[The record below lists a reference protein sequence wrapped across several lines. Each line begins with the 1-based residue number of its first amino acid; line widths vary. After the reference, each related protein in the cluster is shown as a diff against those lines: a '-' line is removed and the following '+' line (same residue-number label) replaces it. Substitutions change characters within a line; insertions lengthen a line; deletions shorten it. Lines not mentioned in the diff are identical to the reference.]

1 MTMRPLPITI
11 GVVSTVLLGV
21 TVWGAI
27 GLTNHII
34 VAVDKWGNSA
44 PDLKPTLATLN
55 RPCGIRNVKSSANY
69 STFYSE
75 GSLMPCGT
83 LAEVATSVVKAGD
96 AVVQTQLVERATTPH
111 VTAAMDQF
119 GAAAV
124 HLSGTAD
131 ALSKTASAG
140 AQTLNALTVDEIAL
154 KQPIESANYVIL
166 KAGNSVDDFDALL
179 KRKAIGDVLDN
190 LAGATGQG
198 NAILGDFR
206 QVADKARAD
215 YLKPVPW
222 YMQPIHRAGDIM
234 DISAAIARHTP

>member
-1 MTMRPLPITI
+1 MRPLPTAITI
-11 GVVSTVLLGV
+11 ASAALLGLA
-21 TVWGAI
+21 VWGCF
-27 GLTNHII
+27 GLNHHLI
-34 VAVDKWGNSA
+34 VALDKWGNAA
-44 PDLKPTLATLN
+44 PDLKPTLDAISGP
-55 RPCGIRNVKSSANY
+55 R
-69 STFYSE
+69 
-75 GSLMPCGT
+75 GT
-83 LAEVATSVVKAGD
+83 LHEVNKAAVKIGD
-96 AVVQTQLVERATTPH
+96 AIVQTQLVERATTPH
-111 VTAAMDQF
+111 VTTAMDQF

-215 YLKPVPW
+215 YRTPVPW

>member
-1 MTMRPLPITI
+1 MRPLPIAI
-11 GVVSTVLLGV
+11 AIASAALLGLA
-21 TVWGAI
+21 VWGCF
-27 GLTNHII
+27 GLNRHLI
-34 VAVDKWGNSA
+34 VALDKWGNAA
-44 PDLKPTLATLN
+44 PDLKPTLEAISGP
-55 RPCGIRNVKSSANY
+55 R
-69 STFYSE
+69 
-75 GSLMPCGT
+75 GT
-83 LAEVATSVVKAGD
+83 LHEVNKAAVKIGD
-96 AVVQTQLVERATTPH
+96 AIVQTQLVERATTPH
-111 VTAAMDQF
+111 VTTAMDQF

>member
-1 MTMRPLPITI
+1 MRPLPIAI
-11 GVVSTVLLGV
+11 AIASAALLGLA
-21 TVWGAI
+21 VWGCF
-27 GLTNHII
+27 GLNHAAI
-34 VAVDKWGNSA
+34 VALDKWGNAA
-44 PDLKPTLATLN
+44 PDLKPTLEAISGP
-55 RPCGIRNVKSSANY
+55 R
-69 STFYSE
+69 
-75 GSLMPCGT
+75 GT
-83 LAEVATSVVKAGD
+83 LHEVNKAAVKIGD
-96 AVVQTQLVERATTPH
+96 AIVQTQLVERATTPH
-111 VTAAMDQF
+111 VTTAMDQF

-222 YMQPIHRAGDIM
+222 YMQPSHRAGDIM

>member
-1 MTMRPLPITI
+1 MRPLPIAI
-11 GVVSTVLLGV
+11 AIASAALLGLA
-21 TVWGAI
+21 VWGCF
-27 GLTNHII
+27 GLNHAAI
-34 VAVDKWGNSA
+34 VALDKWGNAA
-44 PDLKPTLATLN
+44 PDLKPTLEAISGP
-55 RPCGIRNVKSSANY
+55 R
-69 STFYSE
+69 
-75 GSLMPCGT
+75 GT
-83 LAEVATSVVKAGD
+83 LHEVNKAAVKIGD
-96 AVVQTQLVERATTPH
+96 AIVQTQLVERATTPH
-111 VTAAMDQF
+111 VTTAMDQF

>member
-1 MTMRPLPITI
+1 MTMRPLPTAITI
-11 GVVSTVLLGV
+11 ASAALLGLA
-21 TVWGAI
+21 VWGCF
-27 GLTNHII
+27 GLNHHLI
-34 VAVDKWGNSA
+34 VALDKWGNAA
-44 PDLKPTLATLN
+44 PDLKPTLDAISGP
-55 RPCGIRNVKSSANY
+55 R
-69 STFYSE
+69 
-75 GSLMPCGT
+75 GT
-83 LAEVATSVVKAGD
+83 LHEVNKAAVKIGD
-96 AVVQTQLVERATTPH
+96 AIVQTQLVERATTPH
-111 VTAAMDQF
+111 VTTAMDQF

>member
-1 MTMRPLPITI
+1 MRPLPTAITI
-11 GVVSTVLLGV
+11 ASAALLGLA
-21 TVWGAI
+21 VWGCF
-27 GLTNHII
+27 GLNHHLI
-34 VAVDKWGNSA
+34 VALDKWGNAA
-44 PDLKPTLATLN
+44 PDLKPTLDAISGP
-55 RPCGIRNVKSSANY
+55 R
-69 STFYSE
+69 
-75 GSLMPCGT
+75 GT
-83 LAEVATSVVKAGD
+83 LHEVNKAAVKIGD
-96 AVVQTQLVERATTPH
+96 AIVQTQLVERATTPH
-111 VTAAMDQF
+111 VTTAMDQF

>member
-1 MTMRPLPITI
+1 MRPLPIAI
-11 GVVSTVLLGV
+11 AIASAALLGLA
-21 TVWGAI
+21 VWGCF
-27 GLTNHII
+27 GLNHHLI
-34 VAVDKWGNSA
+34 VALDKWGNAA
-44 PDLKPTLATLN
+44 PDLKPTLEAISGP
-55 RPCGIRNVKSSANY
+55 R
-69 STFYSE
+69 
-75 GSLMPCGT
+75 GT
-83 LAEVATSVVKAGD
+83 LHEVNKAAVKIGD
-96 AVVQTQLVERATTPH
+96 AIVQTQLVERATTPH
-111 VTAAMDQF
+111 VTTAMDQF

>member
-1 MTMRPLPITI
+1 MTMHPLPTAIAI
-11 GVVSTVLLGV
+11 ASAALLGLA
-21 TVWGAI
+21 VWGCF
-27 GLTNHII
+27 GLNRHLI
-34 VAVDKWGNSA
+34 VALDKWGNAA
-44 PDLKPTLATLN
+44 PDLKPTLDAIIGP
-55 RPCGIRNVKSSANY
+55 R
-69 STFYSE
+69 
-75 GSLMPCGT
+75 GT
-83 LAEVATSVVKAGD
+83 LHEVNKAAVKIGD
-96 AVVQTQLVERATTPH
+96 AIVQTQLVERATTPH

-131 ALSKTASAG
+131 ALSGTAHAATG
-140 AQTLNALTVDEIAL
+140 TLQAATETFGEGKRTLETFNA
-154 KQPIESANYVIL
+154 
-166 KAGNSVDDFDALL
+166 KAGPLLDAYTNAGNDFDALL
-179 KRKAIGDVLDN
+179 KRKAIGDLLDN